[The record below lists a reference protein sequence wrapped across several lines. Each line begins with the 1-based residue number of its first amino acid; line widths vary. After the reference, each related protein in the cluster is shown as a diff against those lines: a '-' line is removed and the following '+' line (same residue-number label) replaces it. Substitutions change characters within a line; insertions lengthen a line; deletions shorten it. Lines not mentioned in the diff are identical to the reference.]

1 MMSPT
6 INSKWFSGGKDKGE
20 QGWCYIK
27 AKMKMKNAKQNIQL
41 VTIKKSL
48 LPFVEEYG
56 IVKAY
61 LFGSYARNV
70 ESNQSD
76 IDILIEFNKDF
87 DLIKF
92 NHLINSLEESLA
104 KKVDIV
110 EFCTINP
117 LFRESVLKDT
127 ILLYESR

>member
-1 MMSPT
+1 
-6 INSKWFSGGKDKGE
+6 
-20 QGWCYIK
+20 
-27 AKMKMKNAKQNIQL
+27 MKMRNAKQNIHL

-61 LFGSYARNV
+61 LFGSYAKNE

-87 DLIKF
+87 DLMKF
-92 NHLINSLEESLA
+92 NHLINSLEEALA

-110 EFCTINP
+110 EFCTLNP